1 MRIPH
6 FCQGETMELVSGA
19 DAVCVVGGGP
29 AGLAMARALKAQGIR
44 FQVYER
50 HRDVG
55 GIWDPENP
63 GSPVYD
69 SAHFISS
76 KTQSHYHDFDMPASY
91 PDYPSH
97 RQILAYM
104 HGFA

>member
-1 MRIPH
+1 MA
-6 FCQGETMELVSGA
+6 L
-19 DAVCVVGGGP
+19 
-29 AGLAMARALKAQGIR
+29 ARALLAQGIE
-44 FQVYER
+44 FDVFER
-50 HRDVG
+50 HTDVG
-55 GIWDPENP
+55 GLWDQTNP

-76 KTQSHYHDFDMPASY
+76 KTQSHYHDFPMPDSY

-104 HGFA
+104 RSFADEYGRVTDHVRAGRRGRPNAPPTAGG